1 MLSSSFSFPIPK
13 PILNGINDPFV
24 YSVYHWFYNI
34 AICCPSDWLYNLL
47 INRFDDWFHNMIV
60 DWFDNWFNNIVIDG
74 FDDCPIHK
82 TCRRLKYMI
91 VDGLKHIVVDSLRNR
106 LHYVIIG
113 RFDNSMVE
121 GFRYCIISK
130 VYNRFYYWFYNLLIE
145 GVRNFI
151 YSNINRWLD
160 NTIVKWFHH
169 IR

>member
-13 PILNGINDPFV
+13 PILDGINDPFL
-24 YSVYHWFYNI
+24 YSAYYWFYNI
-34 AICCPSDWLYNLL
+34 AICCSSYRPYHLL
-47 INRFDDWFHNMIV
+47 INRFDDWF
-60 DWFDNWFNNIVIDG
+60 NN
-74 FDDCPIHK
+74 
-82 TCRRLKYMI
+82 MI

-145 GVRNFI
+145 RLCYFI
-151 YSNINRWLD
+151 HSNINYWFD